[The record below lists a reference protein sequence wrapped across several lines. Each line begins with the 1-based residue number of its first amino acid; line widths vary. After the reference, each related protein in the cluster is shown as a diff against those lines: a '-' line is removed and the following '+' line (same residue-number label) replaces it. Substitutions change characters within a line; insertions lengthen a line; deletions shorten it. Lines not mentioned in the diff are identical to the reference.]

1 MLSLDMQVVIT
12 CAFRYALGRSTYVVD
27 SVATT
32 IEAMVTEL
40 DTNQLRLTE
49 REIEQAI
56 KDKAIG
62 MEIDQQRWLKCRAI
76 ILAEIKRRTDEVTH
90 AKA

>member
-1 MLSLDMQVVIT
+1 MLSLDMQIVIT

-40 DTNQLRLTE
+40 DTNQLTLTE
-49 REIEQAI
+49 SEIVQAV
-56 KDKAIG
+56 KNKTIG
-62 MEIDQQRWLKCRAI
+62 MDMDKERWLKCRAI
-76 ILAEIKRRTDEVTH
+76 ILAEIKRRTEAVTH

>member
-1 MLSLDMQVVIT
+1 MTLDMQIVLT

-32 IEAMVTEL
+32 LEAAVTEL

-56 KDKAIG
+56 KDNQIG
-62 MEIDQQRWLKCRAI
+62 MDMDKERWLKCRAV
-76 ILAEIKRRTDEVTH
+76 ILAEIKRR
-90 AKA
+90 AKT